1 MSFLL
6 SSLTSTFLVK
16 GGRRDHRPF
25 LAMLPLLLVSCAAT
39 PPPTAEQSPAREKAQ
54 VVVSSDILCHLT
66 REVAA
71 ETVDLTCL
79 MDADQDPHTYQATPS
94 DRRAIAQANLF
105 LYDGYNLSAGTAGL
119 AESAEAGVKTLAVY
133 EQAVPDPILAVHRH
147 DHEDHDHD
155 DADHDPD
162 PDDHDHADP
171 DDDDPDDHD
180 DYDHDDDPDDEKV
193 PDPHVWHDVDHIIA
207 AVEII
212 ATELATVAPDH
223 AATYQENAADLTATL
238 SELDDWIGKQI
249 ETIPA
254 GQRVLVTTHG
264 AFNYFVAAYGLESSA
279 ALQGVSTEETPSAAT
294 VKATVEKIQAT
305 QVPTIFTELTA
316 SNRAIATVAREAG
329 VKVAEIPL
337 FTETTG
343 TAGSYVGM
351 MAANTCAIVDGL
363 GGNCTPF
370 AAE

>member
-1 MSFLL
+1 M
-6 SSLTSTFLVK
+6 
-16 GGRRDHRPF
+16 
-25 LAMLPLLLVSCAAT
+25 LALIPLLLASCTAT
-39 PPPTAEQSPAREKAQ
+39 SPTAEQSPTTEKAQ
-54 VVVSSDILCHLT
+54 VIVSSDILCNLT
-66 REVAA
+66 RELAA
-71 ETVDLTCL
+71 ATVDLTCL

-94 DRRAIAQANLF
+94 DRRAIAQASLF

-133 EQAVPDPILAVHRH
+133 EQAVPDPILAIHRH
-147 DHEDHDHD
+147 DHDDHDHD
-155 DADHDPD
+155 D
-162 PDDHDHADP
+162 PDDHDHDH
-171 DDDDPDDHD
+171 DDPDDHD
-180 DYDHDDDPDDEKV
+180 HDHDDPDDHNDHDDDPDEEKV
-193 PDPHVWHDVDHIIA
+193 PDPHVWHDVEHIIS

-223 AATYQENAADLTATL
+223 AATYQENAANLTATL
-238 SELDDWIGKQI
+238 SALDDWIGQQI

-329 VKVAEIPL
+329 VTIAETPL

-370 AAE
+370 EAE